1 MARRRLILILT
12 ALVLTAAAGVAWLA
26 LRTPSADFERQFQA
40 GLAALESGDEPTL
53 SAALDALER
62 APDYEAHFWLLQGGR
77 FLRRGQHEA
86 ALRCLAYTR
95 PAGELREPALRLT
108 GECLYRLG
116 RVAEAESLFREL
128 LAEQPDHAEAHRWL
142 AILSYD
148 LGAMNHALTHLAEL
162 ARLRKDDYTPHRLA
176 GQIHLDFQRYPE
188 AADAYRRCLERHPP
202 PHVRRE
208 ALIHLARA
216 LIPLREYAEADQV
229 LRELPDDPEALA
241 LRAEAVWSLGEP
253 QRAEELV
260 AEALRRAPDDR
271 TSLYLRGRMRL
282 AAGDAAGALE
292 PLNRLL
298 TRRPHDYEARYQL
311 SLAYQRLG
319 RTEEAQRET
328 ERMQQDFDRYER
340 MTSLSRRAIEAPRDA
355 EVREELAK
363 LCEELDRPELAQMWR
378 AAAAAVRQYAGVQE
392 RVPRS
397 ETSESP

>member
-1 MARRRLILILT
+1 MARRRLVLILSGLLIP
-12 ALVLTAAAGVAWLA
+12 AVGIAWLA
-26 LRTPSADFERQFQA
+26 LRTPPADFDRQFQS
-40 GLAALESGDEPTL
+40 GLAALERGDDPALT
-53 SAALDALER
+53 AALDLLEKSS
-62 APDYEAHFWLLQGGR
+62 DHEAHFWLLQGGR

-95 PAGELREPALRLT
+95 PVGELREPALRLT

-116 RVAEAESLFREL
+116 RVAEAEGLFREL
-128 LAEQPDHAEAHRWL
+128 LREQPDHAEAHRWL

-148 LGAMNHALTHLAEL
+148 VGAMNEALTHLAEL
-162 ARLRKDDYTPHRLA
+162 ARLRENDYTPHRLA

-208 ALIHLARA
+208 ALVHLARA
-216 LIPLREYAEADQV
+216 LIPLREYVKAERI

-241 LRAEAVWSLGEP
+241 LRAEAVWSLGES

-260 AEALRRAPDDR
+260 TKALRRTPEDR

-282 AAGDAAGALE
+282 AAGDAAGAVE
-292 PLNRLL
+292 PLTRLL
-298 TRRPHDYEARYQL
+298 TRLPHDYEARYQL

-328 ERMQQDFDRYER
+328 ERMQQDFARYER
-340 MTSLSRRAIEAPRDA
+340 MTSLSRQAIEAPRDA

-378 AAAAAVRQYAGVQE
+378 AAAVAVRQYAGVQE
-392 RVPRS
+392 RVPRG
-397 ETSESP
+397 ERSESP